1 MLRVL
6 AALLAAAS
14 QWQTFTLPFTLH
26 TGEGAKKHLPATMP
40 GGIAVFDYDDDG
52 LLDIFLPNGADLPSG
67 RKTSARHGNALLR
80 NLGGFRFEDR
90 TASAK
95 LGGSGYDFAAMAA
108 DYDGDGMVDLLVC
121 GLRSVTLYRNRG
133 NGVFEDVTAASG
145 IDNKGRWG
153 TGGVWLD
160 YDRDG
165 DLDLFIVNYVRWD
178 PATEPPCR
186 VEGLAEFC
194 HPRYFDPD
202 SNALFRNDGKGK
214 FSDVSVESGIGEF
227 KGKGMGVASADF
239 DLDGYPDLFVTND
252 RVLNFFFR
260 NLGNGRFEERG
271 LEWGVAAP
279 ASGNPPSA
287 MGADAQDYDND
298 GRFDLIYTA
307 LRDETFPLYRN
318 RGGDFE
324 ENGLATKLDL
334 LTRPMAG
341 WGIVF
346 ADLDNDGWRDIAA
359 ARSDVLSVTGPR
371 GATAKEPL
379 SWFRNEAGKR
389 FLATGAMPVPREMYR
404 GLVAADFNNDGCLDL
419 VATAL
424 QAPARVLRNTCQ
436 GNWLKVAAPQ
446 PGVRVR
452 VGNQWGHG
460 STTVGYASSCACP
473 LHFGLGSAATVDVEV
488 FGLGTEPRRY
498 PATKANQVLVI
509 QQ

>member
-1 MLRVL
+1 MLRALV
-6 AALLAAAS
+6 ALLAVVS
-14 QWQTFTLPFTLH
+14 QWQPSTLPFTLH

-40 GGIAVFDYDDDG
+40 GGIAVFDYDGDG
-52 LLDIFLPNGADLPSG
+52 LLDLFLPNGAALPSG
-67 RKTSARHGNALLR
+67 RKSSPLHSNILLR
-80 NLGGFRFEDR
+80 NLGNFRFENR

-95 LGGSGYDFAAMAA
+95 LAGNGYDFAAIAA
-108 DYDGDGMVDLLVC
+108 DYDADGHTDLLVC
-121 GLRSVTLYRNRG
+121 GLRSLTLYRNRG

-145 IDNKGRWG
+145 IDNKGRWS
-153 TGGVWLD
+153 TGGVWFD

-178 PATEPPCR
+178 PATEPPCK
-186 VEGLAEFC
+186 VEGLADFC
-194 HPRYFDPD
+194 HPRHFDPD
-202 SNALFRNDGKGK
+202 INALFRNEGNGRFK
-214 FSDVSVESGIGEF
+214 DVSVESGIAAH
-227 KGKGMGVASADF
+227 KGKGMGVAAADF
-239 DLDGYPDLFVTND
+239 NHDGYPDIFVTND
-252 RVLNFFFR
+252 RVLNFFFH
-260 NLGNGRFEERG
+260 NTGKGRFEERG

-324 ENGLATKLDL
+324 ETGLATKLDL

-359 ARSDVLSVTGPR
+359 ARSDVLSITGPR
-371 GATAKEPL
+371 GANAKEPI

-389 FLATGAMPVPREMYR
+389 FAATPPIPVPSQMYR
-404 GLVAADFNNDGCLDL
+404 GLVAADLNNDGCLDL

-436 GNWLKVAAPQ
+436 GNWLKVAGLK
-446 PGVRVR
+446 PGARLK
-452 VGNQWGHG
+452 VGSQWGHA

-473 LHFGLGSAATVDVEV
+473 VHFGLGSATTVDVEV
-488 FGLGTEPRRY
+488 HTPGAPPRRY
-498 PATKANQVLVI
+498 PATKANQTLVL